1 MSTNFPDSI
10 DSLTN
15 PSGTVDYQ
23 AGFCKA
29 DEDPNKAYSTKKRI
43 RINPISEDDSITYI
57 FYSQNRS
64 LTEKTTLLGKY
75 RTPTASVEDLG
86 FVSNHHCF
94 RVAAK
99 LAYL

>member
-15 PSGTVDYQ
+15 PSGTVVYQ

-29 DEDPNKAYSTKKRI
+29 DEDPSNVYLTKKRI
-43 RINPISEDDSITYI
+43 MIPRISGDAPTTYI